1 MKRGV
6 AQYPAMQ
13 AASVHGPQRAVSG
26 LSPGK
31 YLSFHKGSGSFPTA
45 FDPFPSRGCEIRGH
59 GPGIVRVVVVGVAVG
74 VDKAEIVR
82 VRRIDGPAPRIGR
95 RQSTRRPATRHVF
108 RDTPKWPVIY
118 FLFRSLSRTARISS
132 FSRSI
137 FSPRLCDISSSF
149 LVASAGGTLFPSGLV
164 KHPCGFSARMV

>member
-1 MKRGV
+1 
-6 AQYPAMQ
+6 MQ
-13 AASVHGPQRAVSG
+13 AASVKWPQSAVSG
-26 LSPGK
+26 FGPGSISP
-31 YLSFHKGSGSFPTA
+31 FTKGPVRFLLHLTRPPRGVVKSGA
-45 FDPFPSRGCEIRGH
+45 H
-59 GPGIVRVVVVGVAVG
+59 APGIVRVVVVGAAVG

-82 VRRIDGPAPRIGR
+82 VARIDGTAPDIGR
-95 RQSTRRPATRHVF
+95 RQRVRRPATRHVF

>member
-1 MKRGV
+1 MGHKGRFRAYRSGSISPFTKGPVRFLLHLTRSPRGV
-6 AQYPAMQ
+6 
-13 AASVHGPQRAVSG
+13 VKSG
-26 LSPGK
+26 
-31 YLSFHKGSGSFPTA
+31 
-45 FDPFPSRGCEIRGH
+45 GH

>member
-1 MKRGV
+1 
-6 AQYPAMQ
+6 MQ
-13 AASVHGPQRAVSG
+13 AASVQGPQSAVSG
-26 LSPGK
+26 FWPGK
-31 YLSFHKGSGSFPTA
+31 YLSFHNGSGSFPTA
-45 FDPFPSRGCEIRGH
+45 FDPPPLAEVVKSGGH
-59 GPGIVRVVVVGVAVG
+59 GPGIVRVVVVGAAVG